1 MVKSPLAPQGLPDPT
16 HVGVYS
22 EKWFKKFALLLM
34 DSDKPV
40 CAPDLPLAPHV
51 HACDLAI
58 LLNHM
63 LVS

>member
-1 MVKSPLAPQGLPDPT
+1 
-16 HVGVYS
+16 
-22 EKWFKKFALLLM
+22 M

-63 LVS
+63 LVSWACVDTLNLVILLVSLRDPQKLM